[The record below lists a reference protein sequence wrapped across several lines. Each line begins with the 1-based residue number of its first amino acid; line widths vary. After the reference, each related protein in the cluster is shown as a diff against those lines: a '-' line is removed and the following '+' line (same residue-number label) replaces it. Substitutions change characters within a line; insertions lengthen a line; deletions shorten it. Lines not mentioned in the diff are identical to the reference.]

1 MTVIGQAPPMTD
13 QSASSTGTIVITGAA
28 GGMGRACVTAFQ
40 HLGPLL
46 LLDVEEKSVREVAE
60 AATAAGGVATALVVD
75 VSSQADV
82 DAAAAQVAA
91 GGGLRTLIHTAGISP
106 TMADGRKVLE
116 VDLVGTARL
125 TRALLPLV
133 GPGTVA
139 VCVASIG
146 GQMGPAAEAVDA
158 ALNEPLAPDFLAR
171 LEAAVGMD
179 LNAGAAYA
187 LAKRGVISL
196 CEREAPAWGAQGGR
210 IVSISPGLIDTPMG
224 RLEAA
229 ENEGMAFMLGLTPVK
244 RPADEGSE
252 TMPGRV
258 ADIAAA
264 AVFLA
269 SPAASFVSGC
279 DLRVDGGL
287 VGAIRHLDLSTL
299 GG

>member
-1 MTVIGQAPPMTD
+1 MTVIGQAPAMTD
-13 QSASSTGTIVITGAA
+13 QETQAAGTIVITGAA

-40 HLGPLL
+40 DSGPLL
-46 LLDVEEKSVREVAE
+46 LLDVEEKSVREVA
-60 AATAAGGVATALVVD
+60 AAANAAGAVATPLVVD
-75 VSSQADV
+75 VSKQTDV
-82 DAAAAQVAA
+82 DAAAEHVAA

-106 TMADGRKVLE
+106 TMADGRAVLE

-125 TRALLPLV
+125 TRAFLPLV
-133 GPGTVA
+133 GPGSVA

-146 GQMGPAAEAVDA
+146 GQMGPAPEAVDA
-158 ALNEPLAPDFLAR
+158 ALNDPLAPDFLAQ
-171 LEAAVGMD
+171 LEAALGME
-179 LNAGAAYA
+179 LNGSVAYA

-229 ENEGMAFMLGLTPVK
+229 ENEGMAFMIGLTPVS
-244 RPADEGSE
+244 RASEQGSD

-258 ADIAAA
+258 EDIAAA

-287 VGAIRHLDLSTL
+287 VGAIRHMDLAAL